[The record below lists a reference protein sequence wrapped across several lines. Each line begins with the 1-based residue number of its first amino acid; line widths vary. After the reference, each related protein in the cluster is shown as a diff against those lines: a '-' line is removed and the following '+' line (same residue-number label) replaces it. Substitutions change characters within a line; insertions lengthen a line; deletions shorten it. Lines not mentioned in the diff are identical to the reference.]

1 MRLWPL
7 FTFQYNREESTYSQQ
22 SSLQD
27 KMLARKCFCK
37 YVWYVSYYII
47 SAFGQKG
54 VTSWGRWVTVPTFES
69 LTPLDIVKGG
79 IRHLQLCLCWGNSSV
94 ETKAGV
100 LSLSMIIH
108 WSIVYIHFDNVLR
121 FCTRE
126 GNKRQLISIKL
137 AAITL
142 HSPWRSASQLTQ
154 HKALSNITVFCHTV
168 NI

>member
-1 MRLWPL
+1 MRLWPR
-7 FTFQYNREESTYSQQ
+7 FTFQYYREESTYSQQ

-27 KMLARKCFCK
+27 KMLTRN
-37 YVWYVSYYII
+37 VSANTSDMCPITLY
-47 SAFGQKG
+47 QHLDKKG
-54 VTSWGRWVTVPTFES
+54 VTSWGSWVTVPTFES
-69 LTPLDIVKGG
+69 VTPLDIVQGG
-79 IRHLQLCLCWGNSSV
+79 SRHLQLCLCWGNSSV
-94 ETKAGV
+94 VTKAGV

-108 WSIVYIHFDNVLR
+108 WSIVYIHYDNVLR